1 MPAVMIHLSQHAH
14 RARVAAMLMEATDG
28 DVDPLT
34 AVTLAD
40 VLDAVSAAVLRSAGL
55 KDEDA
60 RSVLAALWGGRA
72 GS

>member
-1 MPAVMIHLSQHAH
+1 MPALMIHLSQHAS
-14 RARVAAMLMEATDG
+14 RARVAAMLTQATNG

-34 AVTLAD
+34 AITLAD

-55 KDEDA
+55 EDAQA
-60 RSVLAALWGGRA
+60 RSVLATLWGGRD